1 MKMKKNILT
10 LLCCLVA
17 SIADAQQLTALHQT
31 IDCGKSGFQ
40 QPVSAVFE
48 LKNESRQQLL
58 IDDIKVDCG
67 CIKPEVSKTHVA
79 PGESFTVK
87 LTYDGRMLGHY
98 VKQASVQYQVRG
110 NQHLTN
116 EQEPQALYLKMKGVV
131 LSEVKDYSGI
141 YPFAMGE
148 LLADRNEVEFD
159 NVNKGDSPEIIINV
173 MNNSDRPMV
182 PNVQHLPVWLTA
194 QASPEKLSPGR
205 SGKVKL
211 KLNTKAIH
219 DFGLTQSQVYLA
231 SQLGEKVQADNE
243 LPISVVLLPDL
254 KTFEGKNKQYAP
266 KMTLSATEITL
277 GKINGKMKKKADILL
292 KNTGRTDL
300 QISSLQMFTAGLRL
314 TLNKRTLRP
323 GEQAKLKVAVADRNR
338 LLKSRTKPRVLMI
351 TNDPDQSKVV
361 IHVTVK

>member
-1 MKMKKNILT
+1 MKMNRNILT
-10 LLCCLVA
+10 LLCCLTA
-17 SIADAQQLTALHQT
+17 SMAGAQQLTALHQT

-40 QPVSAVFE
+40 MPVSAVFE

-58 IDDIKVDCG
+58 IDDVKVDCG

-79 PGESFTVK
+79 PGESFTIK

-98 VKQASVQYQVRG
+98 VKQASVHYQVRSS
-110 NQHLTN
+110 Q
-116 EQEPQALYLKMKGVV
+116 QAAEDLPAQSLYLKMKGVV
-131 LSEVKDYSGI
+131 LSEVIDYSGI
-141 YPFAMGE
+141 YPYAMGE
-148 LLADRNEVEFD
+148 LLADRNVVEFD
-159 NVNKGDSPEIIINV
+159 DVNKGDNPFIVINV
-173 MNNSDRPMV
+173 MNNSDRPMT
-182 PNVQHLPVWLTA
+182 PNVQHLPAWLTA

-205 SGKVKL
+205 TGKVTL
-211 KLNTKAIH
+211 RLNTKDIH

-266 KMTLSATEITL
+266 KMSLSETELTL
-277 GKINGKMKKKADILL
+277 GMINGKMKKKTEILL

-300 QISSLQMFTAGLRL
+300 QISSLQMFTAGMRL
-314 TLNKRTLRP
+314 TLNKRTLHP
-323 GEQAKLKVAVADRNR
+323 GEQAILKVAVADRNR

-351 TNDPDQSKVV
+351 TNDPDLSKVV